1 MSPGPVT
8 RPDSERNRRRTTQR
22 ISNRFLRGEVIHYA
36 SRISPRTF
44 VNLALSV
51 NLIKSPLVAS
61 QPRDFFYLTGVL
73 TLLPKGVTFV
83 PLCQP
88 KSSTDNAGD
97 DNLMIAMYSIY
108 DSPFARNSTARTL
121 LCLSVLKVNV
131 FVFLYFYQMT
141 FS

>member
-8 RPDSERNRRRTTQR
+8 RPESERSRRRTTQR
-22 ISNRFLRGEVIHYA
+22 ISNRFSRGEVIHYA

-61 QPRDFFYLTGVL
+61 RPRDFFYLTAAP

-83 PLCQP
+83 LLCP
-88 KSSTDNAGD
+88 GKESSTDNARD
-97 DNLMIAMYSIY
+97 DNLMIAMYSIC
-108 DSPFARNSTARTL
+108 DSPFARNSTARH
-121 LCLSVLKVNV
+121 V
-131 FVFLYFYQMT
+131 FVFLYFCQMT